1 VPHLRAGKTA
11 LTPAATARQWRADIS
26 GELQM
31 IETSELGSAVHAKMD
46 DGKVNAI
53 SMPML
58 EALKSVMED
67 AAAKQQP
74 VVLEGKPGLFSAGF
88 DLKTFAKGA
97 DAALE
102 LLQAGQDA
110 IVSILEHPAPVV
122 TLCTGHAY
130 PAGAFLMMAS
140 DRAIGIRGDF
150 VLGMN
155 ESQIGLVLPSYSIAL
170 ATRRLTPSGRKAI
183 GTGMMFDPEEA
194 LRVGYL
200 DKLVDPEELN
210 TERAALPAFFE
221 TMKIPAFAG
230 NKAQVNADVIAAIK
244 ATELPKL

>member
-1 VPHLRAGKTA
+1 
-11 LTPAATARQWRADIS
+11 
-26 GELQM
+26 M
-31 IETSELGSAVHAKMD
+31 IETTELGAAIHARMD
-46 DGKVNAI
+46 DGKVNDI

-58 EALKSVMED
+58 DRLQEVLGK

-97 DAALE
+97 DAALK

-110 IVSILEHPAPVV
+110 ILAILRHPAPVV
-122 TLCTGHAY
+122 TICTGNAF

-150 VLGMN
+150 KIGMN
-155 ESQIGLVLPSYSIAL
+155 ETMIGLVLPAYSIAL
-170 ATRRLTPSGRKAI
+170 ATRRLAPSGRKAI

-200 DKLVDPEELN
+200 DKLVDPGDLDA
-210 TERAALPAFFE
+210 ERAALPAFFE
-221 TMKIPAFAG
+221 GMKLPAFAG
-230 NKAQVNADVIAAIK
+230 NKAQVNAEVIAAIE